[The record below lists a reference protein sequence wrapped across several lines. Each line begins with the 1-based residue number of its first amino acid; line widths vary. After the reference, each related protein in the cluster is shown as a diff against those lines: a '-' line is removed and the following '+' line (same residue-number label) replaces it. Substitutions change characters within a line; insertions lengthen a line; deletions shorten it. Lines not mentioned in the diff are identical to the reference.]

1 MLDEERNQQDFAI
14 NEEII
19 EDHTD
24 LMQVFIFSFCVD
36 FLSKTLLRPPI
47 RSILGPRLRHTHIT

>member
-1 MLDEERNQQDFAI
+1 MLDEEQNQHDFAI

-36 FLSKTLLRPPI
+36 FLGRTLLRPPT
-47 RSILGPRLRHTHIT
+47 RSI

>member
-1 MLDEERNQQDFAI
+1 MLDEEQNQQDFAI

-24 LMQVFIFSFCVD
+24 LMQVSIS
-36 FLSKTLLRPPI
+36 TLILRSTVTS
-47 RSILGPRLRHTHIT
+47 SI